1 MWVSWVTW
9 KQITRDVS
17 KKPQILAAMYICTWS
32 FQKKKMY
39 ICTWWQNQLQ
49 MKFWISNFLKQIEN
63 SKCVRN
69 QSNNC

>member
-32 FQKKKMY
+32 FQKKKNVYMY
-39 ICTWWQNQLQ
+39 MMTKSITNEILNFQFFKADR
-49 MKFWISNFLKQIEN
+49 KFKMRKKSI
-63 SKCVRN
+63 
-69 QSNNC
+69 